1 MQLFMQ
7 LLMYAVVAHVLK
19 AILHVLCGVFLPR
32 DQVWWQP
39 VLDAEEI
46 THDPQVPTDTTRSC
60 LNRSSTPGR
69 WYRHY

>member
-19 AILHVLCGVFLPR
+19 AILHVLCGGFLPR

-46 THDPQVPTDTTRSC
+46 THDPQVPTGTTRSW
-60 LNRSSTPGR
+60 LTRPSTPCR
-69 WYRHY
+69 CRHY